1 MEKVVSKVLNKFL
14 GDFIQNL
21 DSENLDISLCR
32 GKIEMRD
39 LKLKQDALHILGLP
53 FNIAYGVIKSIDINI
68 KWTKLNSSPL
78 KVSISG
84 IHIYITP
91 KDPKTW
97 EESREKSAL
106 CKSKVLKIKQFE
118 ALQVKEITDA
128 QSEGGFFKR
137 HIMKIIDNIQI
148 ELKDLYIRYEHK
160 IQGSEFTAGIFLKV
174 LMAQTCDENWDPKFN
189 ENSKFCNKRIKV
201 ECFSVFFDHID
212 NSKMSFEQK
221 NRPRNV
227 SETQSEGPYGVLK
240 PNRKGMA
247 LSGVEFATGI
257 DRHDFVSVSGGGS
270 ADFDRK
276 KASKRQ
282 NIQKTVVLDDEK
294 ESLEAA
300 VNGWVLVENYEGF
313 EHNYIIKPVFIDCK
327 ATICKDRK
335 DHSFPLI
342 HTDILINSFKI
353 NIYTGQVH
361 LLSSFF
367 EFMRLYKNFKA
378 GVKKL
383 LGEKPLIDTDKL
395 KYKALYEKWLDYSI
409 QDKKKKAEKIELEMK
424 DIEDYTIVEDIISI
438 RREIVNARNSK
449 KMIDY
454 KEKEIEKLAK
464 QLDGKKQIRKKVTK
478 EDMEKS
484 EKISKLLDEAR
495 EEKRFWEEKQMD
507 INYETGE
514 TWTILSMVLTIEGG
528 GIEYYDGFQ
537 KILETECKMMSL
549 VLNLL
554 NNDMKIDF
562 IMSKFDIINYYL
574 PSVYYPKLM
583 ELERIEFFFALN
595 PLTVEL
601 KCSDIYICLIITSI
615 MKILVGLKEARTS
628 KNVNNEQ
635 NEGAGEKYAYYIGI
649 GKNYISDSVNK
660 SKNIRKAM
668 NIKIDTKA
676 PVVIIPIDNQMKG
689 TFLRLDCGDFRL
701 SSLISEEK
709 SVIHDNFAMN
719 VSNFALYLVDEW
731 AELKVPE
738 TYKKIHI
745 IKPITIYSS
754 ISKPR
759 TNTQMVLET
768 RIKIEVSKVKLNIK
782 SKILNFFSSIV
793 VLIKTLGPKKTISNK
808 NIPTPA
814 KKLADFIANKLTTQ
828 VKIEPKKIDMEI
840 KNFQLTIEEQ
850 NEPFLIM
857 NLKKILVEMKI
868 SEFKLTTIDVKIM
881 TIGIQDLRKG
891 TVFPNIAMNP
901 TIGLAQE
908 LRNDPYQ
915 MSMTIIKNPWKNFVD
930 ICMTMSDIK
939 VYMSREILSKFM
951 ELLTYK
957 NKIKELM
964 GIIKPLTG
972 SEHIESYYTDNDSHL
987 RLSLLFH
994 SMELRIPADFKDEN
1008 SQMGNFF
1015 GICTVIVTRH
1025 CKMRSVFTQQN
1036 KLISK
1041 KMIYKIDELELIL
1054 SHLYGEIKNN
1064 DKEITAAK
1072 YFIQPSRLTIESK
1085 IEKSHLENVTV
1096 NSLTMRIE
1104 SMCLFIGLRDIIYLK
1119 VLGKT
1124 FAGFQQEIMNFQQ
1137 EMDRLNDK
1145 MSDKPKQKFM
1155 NMGIDAD
1162 AIQVSLLED
1171 TGTTVGS
1178 LFNAGFS
1185 NFTFQLAKG
1194 QGKTE
1199 ILGEFIVYVSYYNDV
1214 LGCWEPLV
1222 EDLKLGLILETCDN
1236 KKSISINTDNVIN
1249 INFTHQFLVC
1259 LGKTLDRSSKTR
1271 KSWLQSNSKKKKVF
1285 KSSDLEYVVY
1295 NKLNI
1300 PFNAWLS
1307 ITDSPKVSKILQNN
1321 SYSFFQHTIA
1331 SLYASANKKT
1341 KATLLM
1347 NKIQIPTSL
1356 SFSFTNT
1363 FSKSQSI
1370 YIDKLSKNIITSDI
1384 DGKTFKFFVNVFPA
1398 EGKRMIVFDS
1408 PVLIGNNCDFDIECR
1423 YYERSIEVK
1432 AGTVLSIPF
1441 DWTFDDES
1449 FQIIID
1455 DKAYSSYESAEIKV
1469 KSKYQIVIRSNRYVT
1484 DNSAELLFVEISP
1497 RFHIS
1502 NLLHAGLNVV
1512 RKNNRILSLP
1522 FYGKMY
1528 LDPGK
1533 ESILPIRLSS
1543 EYGFLLSFLEGPSD
1557 EAPSQLKHSMSLKA
1571 AEQTSTDA
1579 FEFLEKDTFVSIK
1592 DQKSL
1597 SIRISPTEKL
1607 YTKYKYHDSQF
1618 GELELDLTDYK
1629 ISNESL
1635 VKSTLYI
1642 ISADYIVINKSTFD
1656 LELEDLQI
1664 PRNSIR
1670 YYSNDN
1676 ERYRLKIPDLDTKW
1690 SESFR
1695 LNTIGVA
1702 GMVKVTMSDVLQKPQ
1717 HCLFGLVISQA
1728 PAPMINSN
1736 LIKFAPRFLI
1746 WNLLNLPIFIRQ
1758 NKDFSKNT
1766 LELPPGA
1773 DDNQSCVG
1781 FNFYNYEES
1790 KSISISTNQKDW
1802 SGEFCIENIEDFQVK
1817 VLSERTEDE
1826 KQPGLFNSHW
1836 YIPSENSP
1844 FRYIRVLISTS
1855 DEATIHIAF
1864 MNPKDP
1870 DFRIVNKTQEK
1881 IYYRQLGIQDNYMIL
1896 DRDCTVP
1903 WTWDDHLAEH
1913 KKIEISDLTEK
1924 CSYSIEKVKEYHKGK
1939 SKNYEVRVE
1948 VNDSTREMV
1957 IRMAEKRL
1965 ETEENFQDEQP
1976 NLAFEIGRKSMSLND
1991 KISKE
1996 EKEVRRKHMK
2006 KLSLDS
2012 ISEMFTT
2019 VTSQF
2024 EINLNIQ
2031 GIGMSIFNKSNHE
2044 LFYISLQGLA
2054 VNLSQSSTILKFK
2067 KEVSLKARVLLDHF
2081 QIDSSDSNPNLF
2093 SVIISPITHSE
2104 DPKKN
2109 HKNKT
2114 DKEKKAENDDQVK
2127 FLMFE
2132 TEMQT
2137 IYKKRPNGIFF
2148 NSMVKVENL
2157 EFVIQKIQ
2165 IKLNEEIIYKL
2176 LQLKDYPKALKI
2188 NSQNK
2193 KLKDLS
2199 AFSTNLPILPYE
2211 KASVVTKAYF
2221 RFVKMGV
2228 LHISLTFKKA
2238 TSNSIERQ
2246 NVRFLYNLLKS
2257 FGGAFA
2263 NITDSPLSFNEILVT
2278 DSFETNH
2285 NFAMLLAKNYI
2296 RQGIIQIYKIFGSI
2310 DILGNPLELVGKL
2323 GKGVYEFIAEPAKG
2337 LLGGPKAFA
2346 KGLGKGVKSLVSGV
2360 VGGSFESVSK
2370 ISGGLYIALKNATG
2384 DTIVQRPEDESI
2396 GKNMLYGLKEGAVD
2410 VYEGFKGMVTKPFK
2424 GARDRGT
2431 KGFFQGLLWGAAGLA
2446 TSPIKL
2452 VLKVS
2457 NVISSSISNTTF
2469 LLTKGKIQ
2477 KYGRIRYP
2485 RHIRINQIIECYN
2498 QKLAQAQAFLYTL
2511 IDYHK
2516 ESLVY
2521 FSEISLQVG
2530 GHITKDASIV
2540 LLLTPEHFLYIV
2552 DGELQKA
2559 VKICS
2564 VRYLEM
2570 HLYGSVYFLCIASDD
2585 ENFAVPSF
2593 SYPALAGIYNIM
2605 ASFNKNLKVDEG
2617 FKFARPNLISKGIS
2631 NFM

>member
-39 LKLKQDALHILGLP
+39 LKLKQEALHILGLP

-78 KVSISG
+78 RISISG
-84 IHIYITP
+84 FHVYITP

-97 EESREKSAL
+97 EEGPEKIAL
-106 CKSKVLKIKQFE
+106 CKSKVLKLKQFE
-118 ALQVKEITDA
+118 ALQVKEITEA

-148 ELKDLYIRYEHK
+148 ELKDLYIRYEHN
-160 IQGSEFTAGIFLKV
+160 IQGSEFTAGIFLKA
-174 LMAQTCDENWDPKFN
+174 LKAETCDENWDPKFN
-189 ENSKFCNKRIKV
+189 ENSKFCNKRIKI
-201 ECFSVFFDHID
+201 ECFSMFFDHID
-212 NSKMSFEQK
+212 NSRMSPK
-221 NRPRNV
+221 AKARPRNV
-227 SETQSEGPYGVLK
+227 SEAQSEGNYGILR
-240 PNRKGMA
+240 PNRKGIA
-247 LSGVEFATGI
+247 LSGVEFTSGK
-257 DRHDFVSVSGGGS
+257 DRRDFISVSGGS

-276 KASKRQ
+276 KPNDKQ
-282 NIQKTVVLDDEK
+282 KFQKTVVLDDEK

-313 EHNYIIKPVFIDCK
+313 EHNYIIKPVFIECK

-335 DHSFPLI
+335 DHSFPFI
-342 HTDILINSFKI
+342 YTDIFINSFKI
-353 NIYTGQVH
+353 NIYTGQII

-367 EFMRLYKNFKA
+367 EFMRLYKSYKA
-378 GVKKL
+378 GIKKL
-383 LGEKPLIDTDKL
+383 LGEKPLIDTEKL
-395 KYKALYEKWLDYSI
+395 KYKALYENWLDYTI
-409 QDKKKKAEKIELEMK
+409 QEKKKKAETIEIEMK
-424 DIEDYTIVEDIISI
+424 NIEDYIIIEDILNL

-449 KMIDY
+449 KMIDF
-454 KEKEIEKLAK
+454 KEREIEKLSK
-464 QLDGKKQIRKKVTK
+464 QLDGKKQIKKRVTK
-478 EDMEKS
+478 ENVEKS
-484 EKISKLLDEAR
+484 QKISKLLDEAR

-528 GIEYYDGFQ
+528 GIEYYDGGQ
-537 KILETECKMMSL
+537 KIFETECKMISL

-554 NNDMKIDF
+554 NTDMKIDF
-562 IMSKFDIINYYL
+562 VMSKFDIINYYL

-583 ELERIEFFFALN
+583 ELDRIEFFFALN
-595 PLTVEL
+595 PLNIEL
-601 KCSDIYICLIITSI
+601 KCSDIYIFLLIPSI
-615 MKILVGLKEARTS
+615 MKILVGLKEARMG
-628 KNVNNEQ
+628 KNRNTENND
-635 NEGAGEKYAYYIGI
+635 GVKEKYIHYIEI

-660 SKNIRKAM
+660 SKNVKKAM

-676 PVVIIPIDNQMKG
+676 PVVIIPIDSHQKSM
-689 TFLRLDCGDFRL
+689 FLRLDCGDFRL

-709 SVIHDNFAMN
+709 SVIYDNFAMN
-719 VSNFALYLVDEW
+719 ISNFALYLVDEW
-731 AELKVPE
+731 VELKVHE

-745 IKPITIYSS
+745 IKPINIYSG

-759 TNTQMVLET
+759 PNTQMAMET
-768 RIKIEVSKVKLNIK
+768 RIKVEVSKVEFYIK
-782 SKILNFFSSIV
+782 SKTLSFFSSIL
-793 VLIKTLGPKKTISNK
+793 VLIKTLEPKNPAPVK
-808 NIPTPA
+808 NTNTPA

-828 VKIEPKKIDMEI
+828 IKISPKKIDMEI
-840 KNFQLTIEEQ
+840 KNFKMTIEDQ
-850 NEPFLIM
+850 NEPFLVM
-857 NLKKILVEMKI
+857 NLKTILVEGKI
-868 SEFKLTTIDVKIM
+868 SELKVTTIDLKIM
-881 TIGIQDLRKG
+881 TIGIQDLRKV

-915 MSMTIIKNPWKNFVD
+915 MSMTIVKNPWRNCID
-930 ICMTMSDIK
+930 ICMVMSDIK
-939 VYMSREILSKFM
+939 VYISREILSKFM

-957 NKIKELM
+957 NKLKELM

-972 SEHIESYYTDNDSHL
+972 SEYIENYYTDNDAHL

-1015 GICTVIVTRH
+1015 GTCTIIITRH
-1025 CKMRSVFTQQN
+1025 SKMRSVFTQQN
-1036 KLISK
+1036 TLISK

-1054 SHLYGEIKNN
+1054 SHFYGEIKNN
-1064 DKEITAAK
+1064 DKEVTAAK
-1072 YFIQPSRLTIESK
+1072 HFIQPSRLTIESK
-1085 IEKSHLENVTV
+1085 IEKNHLENVTV

-1104 SMCLFIGLRDIIYLK
+1104 SMCMFIGLRDIIYLK
-1119 VLGKT
+1119 MLGET
-1124 FAGFQQEIMNFQQ
+1124 FAGFKEEIMNFQQ
-1137 EMDRLNDK
+1137 EMERLNEK
-1145 MSDKPKQKFM
+1145 ISDKPKQKFM

-1185 NFTFQLAKG
+1185 NFSFQLAKG
-1194 QGKTE
+1194 QGKTG
-1199 ILGEFIVYVSYYNDV
+1199 ILGEFIVYVSYYNDI

-1222 EDLKLGLILETCDN
+1222 EDLKLGLTLETCDN
-1236 KKSISINTDNVIN
+1236 KKSISLKTDNVIN

-1259 LGKTLDRSSKTR
+1259 LGKTLDRSSRTR
-1271 KSWLQSNSKKKKVF
+1271 KSWLESKNKKKKVF

-1295 NKLNI
+1295 NKLSI

-1307 ITDSPKVSKILQNN
+1307 ITDSPNATKILQNN

-1341 KATLLM
+1341 KATLLI

-1356 SFSFTNT
+1356 SFSFANSS
-1363 FSKSQSI
+1363 SKSQSI
-1370 YIDKLSKNIITSDI
+1370 YIDKLSKNIMTSEYN
-1384 DGKTFKFFVNVFPA
+1384 GKTFKFFINIFPA
-1398 EGKRMIVFDS
+1398 EGKRMIVFES
-1408 PVLIGNNCDFDIECR
+1408 SVLVGNNCDFDIECR

-1432 AGTVLSIPF
+1432 AGTVFSVPI
-1441 DWTFDDES
+1441 DWTFDDDS
-1449 FQIIID
+1449 FQVIIG
-1455 DKAYSSYESAEIKV
+1455 DKAYNSYESAEITV
-1469 KSKYQIVIRSNRYVT
+1469 KGKYQVVIRPNKYVT
-1484 DNSAELLFVEISP
+1484 DNSTELLLIEISP

-1502 NLLHAGLNVV
+1502 NLLHAGLNVI
-1512 RKNNRILSLP
+1512 RKNNKTLSLP

-1533 ESILPIRLSS
+1533 ESILPIRLNSD
-1543 EYGFLLSFLEGPSD
+1543 YTFLLNFLEDTSD
-1557 EAPSQLKHSMSLKA
+1557 EAPNLLKHSVSLKA
-1571 AEQTSTDA
+1571 TEKADTGA
-1579 FEFLEKDTFVSIK
+1579 FKFLEKDCFVSIK
-1592 DQKSL
+1592 DQKSM
-1597 SIRISPTEKL
+1597 SIRISPIEKV
-1607 YTKYKYHDSQF
+1607 YKTYKYYDLQF
-1618 GELELDLTDYK
+1618 GELELNLTDYK

-1635 VKSTLYI
+1635 VKSTIYV
-1642 ISADYIVINKSTFD
+1642 ISADYIVINKSTYN

-1664 PRNSIR
+1664 PRNSVQ
-1670 YYSNDN
+1670 YYSSDDKHF
-1676 ERYRLKIPDLDTKW
+1676 RLKIADFDTKW
-1690 SESFR
+1690 SENFR
-1695 LNTIGVA
+1695 LNTIGVT
-1702 GMVKVTMSDVLQKPQ
+1702 GMVKVSVSDIVQKPQ

-1728 PAPMINSN
+1728 PAPMTNSN

-1758 NKDFSKNT
+1758 KHDSNLNT
-1766 LELPPGA
+1766 IELPSNA
-1773 DDNQSCVG
+1773 DDNTNCLE
-1781 FNFYNYEES
+1781 FNFYDYEES

-1817 VLSERTEDE
+1817 VKSERSDNE
-1826 KQPGLFNSHW
+1826 KQHGLFNSQW
-1836 YIPSENSP
+1836 YIPSDNRP
-1844 FRYIRVLISTS
+1844 LRYIRVLISTS
-1855 DEATIHIAF
+1855 DEATIHIVF

-1870 DFRIVNKTQEK
+1870 DFRIVNKSQDK
-1881 IYYRQLGIQDNYMIL
+1881 IYYRQLGIQDNYMVL
-1896 DRDCTVP
+1896 DGDSTIP
-1903 WTWDDHLAEH
+1903 WTWDNHLAQK
-1913 KKIEISDLTEK
+1913 KKIEISDLNESF
-1924 CSYSIEKVKEYHKGK
+1924 SYSIERVKEYQKGK
-1939 SKNYEVRVE
+1939 SMNFEVSVE

-1957 IRMAEKRL
+1957 INMAKKCL
-1965 ETEENFQDEQP
+1965 KNEEGVDGEP
-1976 NLAFEIGRKSMSLND
+1976 NLAFELGKKSMSLND
-1991 KISKE
+1991 KVAE
-1996 EKEVRRKHMK
+1996 QEKEVRKKHLK
-2006 KLSLDS
+2006 KMSLDS

-2019 VTSQF
+2019 ITTQLD
-2024 EINLNIQ
+2024 INLDIQ

-2044 LFYISLQGLA
+2044 LFYISLQGLN
-2054 VNLSQSSTILKFK
+2054 VNFSQSSTILKFK
-2067 KEVSLKARVLLDHF
+2067 KEVSLKARILLDHF
-2081 QIDSSDSNPNLF
+2081 QIDSSDSNPSLF
-2093 SVIISPITHSE
+2093 SVIISPIKESE
-2104 DPKKN
+2104 TPKKS
-2109 HKNKT
+2109 HKDKT
-2114 DKEKKAENDDQVK
+2114 SKEKNIEKDDQIK

-2132 TEMQT
+2132 IEMET

-2148 NSMVKVENL
+2148 KSMVKVENL
-2157 EFVIQKIQ
+2157 EFLIQKIQ

-2188 NSQNK
+2188 HNQNK

-2199 AFSTNLPILPYE
+2199 PFSTNLPILPYE
-2211 KASVVTKAYF
+2211 KASILTKAYF

-2238 TSNSIERQ
+2238 TSNNIERQ

-2263 NITDSPLSFNEILVT
+2263 NITDSPLYFNEILVT
-2278 DSFETNH
+2278 DSFETNQ

-2323 GKGVYEFIAEPAKG
+2323 GRGVYEFIAEPAKG

-2384 DTIVQRPEDESI
+2384 DTIVQRPDDESI
-2396 GKNMLYGLKEGAVD
+2396 GKNMLYGFKEGAVD

-2424 GARDRGT
+2424 GARDKGT

-2477 KYGRIRYP
+2477 KYGRVRYP

-2498 QKLAQAQAFLYTL
+2498 PKLAQAQAFLYTL
-2511 IDYHK
+2511 IDYRK
-2516 ESLVY
+2516 EALVY
-2521 FSEISLQVG
+2521 FSEISLQIG
-2530 GHITKDASIV
+2530 GFIIKDAGIV
-2540 LLLTPEHFLYIV
+2540 LLLTPENFLYIV
-2552 DGELQKA
+2552 DGELKKA
-2559 VKICS
+2559 VKITS
-2564 VRYLEM
+2564 VSYLEM
-2570 HLYGSVYFLCIASDD
+2570 HLYEGIYFLCIANDD

-2593 SYPALAGIYNIM
+2593 SYPALAGIYNVM
-2605 ASFNKNLKVDEG
+2605 ASFNKNLKVDES
-2617 FKFARPNLISKGIS
+2617 FRFERPSFISKGIS